1 MCGGQGKKKSGASWH
16 RPVFFQSDS
25 VAAKFAMWK
34 FNQDEFPFCFLLFN
48 GGGGGGGGVSP
59 YATKTNKCYH
69 CDYHNRSSKIYISHI
84 VRLGA
89 ATSSVVPSHFLFPP
103 WWPVNITHQP
113 PLFFFLFFL
122 NKLLHAA
129 SPGPGR
135 QEAAAARPSSR
146 CAPAKTAS
154 QPPETCQSARK
165 SK

>member
-1 MCGGQGKKKSGASWH
+1 MCVEDKEKKRVELRGIVPCFSNLTAWLPSLRCGNSIKMNFH
-16 RPVFFQSDS
+16 FD
-25 VAAKFAMWK
+25 
-34 FNQDEFPFCFLLFN
+34 FCFLM
-48 GGGGGGGGVSP
+48 GAGEGA
-59 YATKTNKCYH
+59 ATSLLMQQKQTNVTIVIITI
-69 CDYHNRSSKIYISHI
+69 DRSKIYIPHI

-113 PLFFFLFFL
+113 PLFFFLFL
-122 NKLLHAA
+122 T
-129 SPGPGR
+129 SSCTSCRPGPG
-135 QEAAAARPSSR
+135 EAAAARPSSR